1 MRPKYEALDALT
13 EAPTKVLDH
22 GFVRLIDYM
31 GDDGAIVQAA
41 RVSYGDGTK
50 TPSDDRSLIRYLMRH
65 RHTTPFEMCEIK
77 FHVRLPIFV
86 ARQWMR
92 HRMSSYNE
100 VSGRY
105 SVVKD
110 EFYVPEEERY
120 KSQSSENKQGSSE
133 LSPENTLDMHDCLED
148 TASFCYKNYK
158 RLLRENLA
166 RETARIV
173 LPLST
178 YTEFYWKIDL
188 HNLMHFLQLRID
200 KHAQYEIRVYA
211 EKIAEIVKLWVPIA
225 WEAFVDYR
233 LETFTISRIE
243 WFVIRSLLSSH
254 ERDRDP
260 NEKELAPGLY
270 GTDGFVPYYKLE
282 KLGMSKREINEFLE
296 IFK

>member
-1 MRPKYEALDALT
+1 MRPQYEALDALT
-13 EAPTKVLDH
+13 EKPTKVLDH

-41 RVSYGDGTK
+41 RVSYGKGTK

-77 FHVRLPIFV
+77 FHVKLPIFV

-105 SVVKD
+105 SVVRD
-110 EFYVPEEERY
+110 EFYLPGVERFTR
-120 KSQSSENKQGSSE
+120 QSESNSQGSSDKIIEGALDFRGDRYIRSSNSFAAYERE
-133 LSPENTLDMHDCLED
+133 LEAGLS
-148 TASFCYKNYK
+148 
-158 RLLRENLA
+158 REIA
-166 RETARIV
+166 RTE

-188 HNLMHFLQLRID
+188 HNLLHFLQLRMD
-200 KHAQYEIRVYA
+200 SHAQYEIRVYA
-211 EKIAEIVKLWVPIA
+211 EAIAEIVKLWVPIA

-233 LETFTISRIE
+233 LEAVTLSRMEMGLLRRLVEKYEDGECSPMLCSKDEESISDFE
-243 WFVIRSLLSSH
+243 M
-254 ERDRDP
+254 
-260 NEKELAPGLY
+260 EK
-270 GTDGFVPYYKLE
+270 V
-282 KLGMSKREINEFLE
+282 GMSKREINEFLGRFE
-296 IFK
+296 